1 MTAADR
7 PIQRPP
13 AAKLL
18 VIDESGCITHEPRAR
33 FVDHFRA
40 GDLVIANDAATLPA
54 SLHGIHHPTGRP
66 IEVRLAGRRSL
77 AAEDV
82 HVFAAVV
89 FGAGDYHI
97 RTEHRPPPPTL
108 SPGDKLTFGSA
119 PSGVEGP
126 LDAVILRIGPHERL
140 VTIGFS
146 GSADAVWAGLARHG
160 RPIQYA
166 HVDAPL
172 ALWDVWTP
180 VAGLPVA
187 FEPPSAG
194 FALDWRSL
202 ATLQGH
208 GVRFATITH
217 AAGISSTG
225 DAELDALLPFDE
237 PYDIPLATARAI
249 AETRD
254 HGHRIV
260 AIGTTVVRA
269 LEHASD
275 EEGRIRPGF
284 GIATQKVTAATRLK
298 VVDVLLTGVHEPGT
312 SHYELMRAF
321 VDDETLCRASAEM
334 TALEYHTHEFGDSVL
349 ASAAARVSLRS
360 SHTGDPERVALPT
373 LKGSAYSHR
382 HVGASSGVSLSN

>member
-1 MTAADR
+1 MIAADR
-7 PIQRPP
+7 PVQRPP
-13 AAKLL
+13 EAKLL
-18 VIDESGCITHEPRAR
+18 VIDEVGGITHEPRTH
-33 FVDHFRA
+33 FVDHFRS

-54 SLHGIHHPTGRP
+54 SLHGIHQPSGCAV
-66 IEVRLAGRRSL
+66 EVRLAGRRSL

-97 RTEHRPPPPTL
+97 RTEHRPPPPRL
-108 SPGDKLTFGSA
+108 SPGDTLTFERA
-119 PSGVEGP
+119 PSAVEGP
-126 LDAVILRIGPHERL
+126 APRAVEGSLEAVILRIGQHERL

-146 GSADAVWAGLARHG
+146 GSADTVWAGLARHG

-194 FALDWRSL
+194 FTLDWRSL
-202 ATLQGH
+202 AILQRH

-237 PYDIPLATARAI
+237 PYDIPVATARAI
-249 AETRD
+249 AEARD
-254 HGHRIV
+254 HGHRII

-275 EEGRIRPGF
+275 GEGRVRPGF
-284 GIATQKVTAATRLK
+284 GIADQKVTAMTRLK

-321 VDDETLCRASAEM
+321 VDEETLERASDEM
-334 TALEYHTHEFGDSVL
+334 TASGYHTHEFGDSMLV
-349 ASAAARVSLRS
+349 SATAYKFEVRSLKSETRS
-360 SHTGDPERVALPT
+360 SGLRFLTSDFT
-373 LKGSAYSHR
+373 LQTS
-382 HVGASSGVSLSN
+382 